1 MNGLLM
7 KHRMDVVS
15 MSTLKSVVERLR
27 KLETERNNLLLEV
40 DELKKMADAKAKALE
55 SEVGMLR
62 EELKSLKVLLGVDES
77 DLMSGQKNRK

>member
-7 KHRMDVVS
+7 RHRMVVSS
-15 MSTLKSVVERLR
+15 MSTLKNIVERLR
-27 KLETERNNLLLEV
+27 KLETERNSLLLEI

-77 DLMSGQKNRK
+77 DLMTGRKIRK

>member
-1 MNGLLM
+1 
-7 KHRMDVVS
+7 

-27 KLETERNNLLLEV
+27 KLETERNGLLLEI

-77 DLMSGQKNRK
+77 DLALGPKNRRQAD

>member
-7 KHRMDVVS
+7 KQRMDVAS